1 MRRKQTLIRIGL
13 AGGVVGL
20 ATAAAF
26 ANTSLAAEPI
36 SGGSGGI
43 GGSVSGGATDLPD
56 AIELTGIVRDFKQS
70 HPDFETFNTGVKTGM
85 VASVLGADGKPT
97 VNPQRENYINSNNLP
112 VSSQASFAQWFRD
125 VPGVNASFP
134 FTITLTQQENGKYV
148 YAREGSNMFFPADYM
163 GFAGNGDGMIQ
174 TGNGLHNF
182 HFTYELETQFAY
194 TDPADRDSD
203 LVFRFVGDDDVWVY
217 INGKLAVDLGGVHGQ
232 ASGQINL
239 DEQAGALGLEP
250 GNVYSLKLFFAE
262 RHTTASNFRIET
274 TMQLRRV
281 ELPPT
286 PGLYD

>member
-26 ANTSLAAEPI
+26 ANYSSGTVSGYESVSYPGTPGESLAA
-36 SGGSGGI
+36 S
-43 GGSVSGGATDLPD
+43 LPES
-56 AIELTGIVRDFKQS
+56 IELTGIVRDFKAS
-70 HPDFETFNTGVKTGM
+70 HPDFETFNTGVKTQM
-85 VASVLGADGKPT
+85 VARELGADGKPV
-97 VNPQRENYINSNNLP
+97 VNPDRIHLINSNNLP
-112 VSSQASFAQWFRD
+112 TSSTASFAQWFRD
-125 VPGVNASFP
+125 VPGVNISFP
-134 FTITLTQQENGKYV
+134 HTISLTRQDDGKYV
-148 YAREGSNMFFPADYM
+148 YARQGSNMFFPADYQ
-163 GFAGNGDGMIQ
+163 GFEADGAGMIQ
-174 TGNGLHNF
+174 TRNGFHNY

-194 TDPADRDSD
+194 TAREDRDSD

-232 ASGQINL
+232 ASGEVNL
-239 DEQAGALGLEP
+239 DQKAQELGLEP